1 MTEEIDTQAL
11 GAEGDRC
18 SLCRAPLAIDQRYC
32 LQCGQRRGARRVDFG
47 ELLPLEE
54 SSPAAPAATNGA
66 APAAPPLAARARRAR
81 GPRSRSSPASPHS
94 A

>member
-32 LQCGQRRGARRVDFG
+32 LQCGQRRGGKR
-47 ELLPLEE
+47 
-54 SSPAAPAATNGA
+54 
-66 APAAPPLAARARRAR
+66 PPGLSFRSGPSLALAFF
-81 GPRSRSSPASPHS
+81 PKIVE
-94 A
+94 

>member
-54 SSPAAPAATNGA
+54 SSPAAPAATWLPTLSA
-66 APAAPPLAARARRAR
+66 TASPARALPGRA
-81 GPRSRSSPASPHS
+81 PLPSSASTAS
-94 A
+94 C